1 MVDTATLA
9 VYLETTPRE
18 VLRMVK
24 AGELVPRGQW
34 GKGSRRGRPGWF
46 FDLDALRG
54 GLTDGDLVADIGS

>member
-34 GKGSRRGRPGWF
+34 GKGGRGRPGWW
-46 FDLDALRG
+46 FDLDRLRG
-54 GLTDGDLVADIGS
+54 GLDDHSDLADIGS